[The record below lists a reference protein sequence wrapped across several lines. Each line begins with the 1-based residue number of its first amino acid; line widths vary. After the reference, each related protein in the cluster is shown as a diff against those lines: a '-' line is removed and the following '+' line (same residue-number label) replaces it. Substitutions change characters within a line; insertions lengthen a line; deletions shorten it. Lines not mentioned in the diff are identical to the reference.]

1 MIYSNLLQA
10 VGKTPIVKINSIEK
24 ENRAE
29 ILAKAEFLNIG
40 GSIKTRTACA
50 MIMEGKRQG
59 LINEKSVIVEVSS
72 GNQGIGL
79 ALVGAILSIK
89 TIIIIPSSVSE
100 ERCKLLKLYGAEVI
114 RVKDNGDIGD
124 CIHRCERLAN
134 ELKKENPNVFIPN
147 QFNNFANPNAH
158 YNTTALEILQDVG
171 EKIDG
176 LCLGIGSGG
185 SISGIGRRLKEANP
199 KIVIWAVEP
208 EKAAILSGGKVETHI
223 QMGIGD
229 GIIPSVLDK
238 EIIDKVIKVSDAA
251 AVYYAKLLAKKEGI
265 ACGISSGS
273 NIFGSLLLAKELGIG
288 KRVVTIFPDGAERYF
303 STPLFL

>member
-1 MIYSNLLQA
+1 MKICVYGAASSLIDKSYIEAGKELGRKIVERGHGLVFGGGSHGMMGAVVDGVFEKSGYSLGIIPEFFREA
-10 VGKTPIVKINSIEK
+10 G
-24 ENRAE
+24 AE
-29 ILAKAEFLNIG
+29 ISSKNCTDYIYTE
-40 GSIKTRTACA
+40 TMR
-50 MIMEGKRQG
+50 ERKRE
-59 LINEKSVIVEVSS
+59 L
-72 GNQGIGL
+72 
-79 ALVGAILSIK
+79 
-89 TIIIIPSSVSE
+89 E
-100 ERCKLLKLYGAEVI
+100 ENSNA
-114 RVKDNGDIGD
+114 
-124 CIHRCERLAN
+124 
-134 ELKKENPNVFIPN
+134 FIPN

-229 GIIPSVLDK
+229 GIVPSVLDK
-238 EIIDKVIKVSDAA
+238 KIIDKVIKVSDAA
-251 AVYYAKLLAKKEGI
+251 AVHYAKLLAKNEGI

-273 NIFGSLLLAKELGIG
+273 NMFGSLLLAKELGIG